1 MTEPCTADP
10 RSLPATGDAHH
21 FPGLAW
27 LLAGCMM
34 IQPLSTDLYLPS
46 LPHIAA
52 AFGASPASA
61 QKTLS
66 LFMLGFASVQL
77 LSGPLSDRWGRR
89 PVLLAGFLVFMLASI
104 ACTLAPTL
112 DTLVL
117 GRFIQAVGCCTI
129 VVVARAVINDTH
141 PGIGGALVMAR
152 VSSIYALGP
161 ICGPLL
167 GGYLQVAFGWRAA
180 FVVLSLLGIALGA
193 LAFFRLPE
201 TNRSRNFHAL
211 NPRRF
216 IENYG
221 KIAGNPRFWAYALPG
236 ALSFGSVFVYL
247 SGSAFLLINVFSVP
261 TAYVGAC
268 FALSAGGYW
277 CGTLIC
283 RSLLHRHGIDRTLR
297 LGANASFAACLTF
310 PALVVGGLA
319 HWAALLF
326 TQCLVMLAHGIN
338 FPGTQAAAV
347 APFPSNAGAA
357 AALMGAVVI
366 LFSFVV
372 GTLVGVTYDGTPYPV
387 GIALTAIGL
396 LTLACNRGLER
407 FRGGDD
413 QRHGMRRVQAR

>member
-1 MTEPCTADP
+1 MTQPCAADTH
-10 RSLPATGDAHH
+10 SLPATGDAQH
-21 FPGLAW
+21 FSGLVW

-46 LPHIAA
+46 LPHIAT
-52 AFGASPASA
+52 AFGSSPAGA

-89 PVLLAGFLVFMLASI
+89 PALLAGFLVFILASV
-104 ACTLAPTL
+104 ACALAPTIDAL
-112 DTLVL
+112 IT
-117 GRFIQAVGCCTI
+117 GRFMQAVGCCTI
-129 VVVARAVINDTH
+129 VVVARAVINDTQ
-141 PGIGGALVMAR
+141 PGIGGALIMAR

-201 TNRSRNFHAL
+201 TNRSRNLHAL
-211 NPRRF
+211 NPGRF
-216 IENYG
+216 VGNYA
-221 KIAGNPRFWAYALPG
+221 KIAGSAHFWACTLPG
-236 ALSFGSVFVYL
+236 ALSFGSIFVYL
-247 SGSAFLLINVFSVP
+247 SGSAFLLINVFFVP

-277 CGTLIC
+277 CGTVIC
-283 RSLLHRHGIDRTLR
+283 RRHLHRHGIDRTLR
-297 LGANASFAACLTF
+297 LGANASFAACLLF

-326 TQCLVMLAHGIN
+326 AQCLVMLAHGIG
-338 FPGTQAAAV
+338 FPCAQATAV
-347 APFPSNAGAA
+347 APFPANAGAA

-372 GTLVGVTYDGTPYPV
+372 GTLVGATYDGTPYPI
-387 GIALTAIGL
+387 GIASAAIGL
-396 LTLACNRGLER
+396 LTLACSRGLER
-407 FRGGDD
+407 FRI
-413 QRHGMRRVQAR
+413 RTA

>member
-1 MTEPCTADP
+1 MTQPCAADTH
-10 RSLPATGDAHH
+10 SLPATGDAHH
-21 FPGLAW
+21 FPGLVW

-34 IQPLSTDLYLPS
+34 TQPLSTDLYLPS

-89 PVLLAGFLVFMLASI
+89 PVLLAGFLVFILASL

-112 DTLVL
+112 DLLIL
-117 GRFIQAVGCCTI
+117 GRFVQAVGCCTI

-167 GGYLQVAFGWRAA
+167 GGYLQLAFGWRAA
-180 FVVLSLLGIALGA
+180 FVVLSLLGIALGV
-193 LAFFRLPE
+193 LSFFRLPE
-201 TNRSRNFHAL
+201 TNRGRDFRAL
-211 NPRRF
+211 NPGRF

-221 KIAGNPRFWAYALPG
+221 KIARSARFWAYALPG
-236 ALSFGSVFVYL
+236 ALSFGSIFVYL
-247 SGSAFLLINVFSVP
+247 SGSAFLLIDVFFVP

-268 FALSAGGYW
+268 FALGAGGYW
-277 CGTLIC
+277 CGTIVC
-283 RSLLHRHGIDRTLR
+283 RRHLHRHGIDRTVR

-310 PALVVGGLA
+310 PLLVVGGFA
-319 HWAALLF
+319 HWATLLF

-338 FPGTQAAAV
+338 FPCAQVAAV

-357 AALMGAVVI
+357 AALMGAIVI

-372 GTLVGVTYDGTPYPV
+372 GMLVGATYDGTPYPI
-387 GIALTAIGL
+387 GMALTVIGL
-396 LTLACNRGLER
+396 LTLACNRGLEK
-407 FRGGDD
+407 FRI
-413 QRHGMRRVQAR
+413 RTA